1 MGFTGLARWTNAPTT
16 GLELI
21 NQNIM
26 RNHQGRYIGKWSL
39 SVKSFRSTFGS
50 TPGFQVAAERS
61 MCALAM
67 NENVFVLLE
76 DPTAP
81 TRADVLQQAEASGST
96 GLNQTVLL
104 AGPPHYRTTF
114 LTLSPPGAL
123 EQLLG
128 QLKAR
133 WVPVRQPGGSTA
145 GSQPSRSQGTAGQ
158 QLTIDGHVFAIGND
172 WLVRAGNVIL
182 AGGAV
187 KGMFLEAEYLPLP
200 GMHTESGDGTSEL
213 LSNLL
218 TSVLPNIPD
227 ARIVA
232 VTISEAQLEEVL
244 WDREEEQ
251 AEQQNPP
258 EVEKDDPD
266 DIFVTGSD
274 DHESPTYR
282 KGDWVG
288 VDRDRISAFLIMG
301 ALRSEGIL

>member
-1 MGFTGLARWTNAPTT
+1 MGFTGLARWSNAPTT

-21 NQNIM
+21 HQNIM
-26 RNHQGRYIGKWSL
+26 RNHQGQHRGKWLL
-39 SVKSFRSTFGS
+39 SVKSFRSTLGS
-50 TPGFQVAAERS
+50 TPGFQVAAERT
-61 MCALAM
+61 MCALTM
-67 NENVFVLLE
+67 SENVFVLLE
-76 DPTAP
+76 DPMAP
-81 TRADVLQQAEASGST
+81 TRADVLQQAAASGDPSP
-96 GLNQTVLL
+96 NPSILL
-104 AGPPHYRTTF
+104 AAPSHYRATF

-123 EQLLG
+123 EQLLD
-128 QLKAR
+128 QLHAR
-133 WVPVRQPGGSTA
+133 WTPVRQSGPSGSA
-145 GSQPSRSQGTAGQ
+145 SQPSRSQATGQ
-158 QLTIDGHVFAIGND
+158 QLTIDGHIYAIGND

-200 GMHTESGDGTSEL
+200 GMHTQSSDGSSEL

-251 AEQQNPP
+251 SEQQLPTEP
-258 EVEKDDPD
+258 EKDDPN

-274 DHESPTYR
+274 DRDTPSYR